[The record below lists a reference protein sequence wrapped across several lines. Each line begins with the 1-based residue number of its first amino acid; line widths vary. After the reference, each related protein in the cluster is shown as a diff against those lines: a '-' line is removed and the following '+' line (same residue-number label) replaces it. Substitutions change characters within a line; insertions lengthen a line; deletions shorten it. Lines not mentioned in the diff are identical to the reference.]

1 MPESG
6 RLIMERMLEPE
17 VMDTWEEAID
27 YDTMDFTNVNTAF
40 AAEAIALGPKKQAL
54 VLDAGTGTG
63 RIPVLI
69 CEMTPQWQIVAI
81 DLAANMLKI
90 ASERIK
96 QAKLQQQIS
105 CELVDAKKL
114 PYADGIFDM
123 VISNSLVHH
132 LPEPRSFFQEIKRVT
147 KPHSGILIRDL
158 IRPENE
164 VTMNALVANIGSEY
178 NSHQQ
183 KLFRD
188 SLQAALTIDEV
199 KQLVS
204 SVELAGVKIYQSSEL
219 HWTVARASTM

>member
-1 MPESG
+1 MPASG

-17 VMDTWEEAID
+17 VMDTWEEAIE

-40 AAEAIALGPKKQAL
+40 ASEAIALCPKKQAL

-90 ASERIK
+90 ATQHIEK
-96 QAKLQQQIS
+96 ANLQQQIS
-105 CELVDAKKL
+105 CELVDAKQL
-114 PYADGIFDM
+114 PYAHGIFDL

-132 LPEPRSFFQEIKRVT
+132 LPDPLPFFQEIKRVT
-147 KPHSGILIRDL
+147 KPNSGILIRDL
-158 IRPENE
+158 VRPENE
-164 VTMNALVANIGSEY
+164 VTMNSLVANIGSEY

-204 SVELAGVKIYQSSEL
+204 SAELAGVKIYQSSEL
-219 HWTVARASTM
+219 HWTVTRTGTM

>member
-90 ASERIK
+90 ASEHIK

-204 SVELAGVKIYQSSEL
+204 SVKLAGVEIYQSSEL
-219 HWTVARASTM
+219 HWTVARAWTM